1 MAFTDFSDKH
11 LFFDLD
17 RTLWDFDRNSETTIR
32 QILKNENIEA
42 QVNGFESFHAI
53 YVKKNANLWRKYGK
67 GEITKENLRYERFKV
82 SLEHFFKPDSDLV
95 KRIGDE
101 YVQLSPQQ
109 IQLFPNTKEILA
121 ELKDLG
127 FKMHIITNGFSEVQH
142 IKIANCGLRDYFQE
156 IICSEA
162 IGKNKPDPEIFQFA
176 LKLAKASA
184 ENSIMIGDDY
194 YADISGANQ
203 IGMQAILF
211 KNDNAGNYSYE
222 NTIGNLNELPELIRK
237 LFRA

>member
-42 QVNGFESFHAI
+42 QVNGFEAFHAI

-95 KRIGDE
+95 KRIGDA
-101 YVQLSPQQ
+101 YVELSPQQ
-109 IQLFPNTKEILA
+109 IQLLPNTKEILS
-121 ELKDLG
+121 ELKDIG

-211 KNDNAGNYSYE
+211 KNGNAANYSYE
-222 NTIGNLNELPELIRK
+222 NTIGNLNELPDLIRK

>member
-1 MAFTDFSDKH
+1 MAFTVFSDKH

-42 QVNGFESFHAI
+42 QVNGFHAFHAI
-53 YVKKNANLWRKYGK
+53 YVKKNAYLWRKYGK

-82 SLEHFFKPDSDLV
+82 SLEHFFNPENDLV
-95 KRIGDE
+95 KRIGDA
-101 YVQLSPQQ
+101 YVELSPQQ
-109 IQLFPNTKEILA
+109 IQLLPNTKEILT

-142 IKIANCGLRDYFQE
+142 IKITNCGLRDYFQE

-176 LKLAKASA
+176 LKSAKASA

-211 KNDNAGNYSYE
+211 KNGNAANYSYE

>member
-1 MAFTDFSDKH
+1 M
-11 LFFDLD
+11 
-17 RTLWDFDRNSETTIR
+17 
-32 QILKNENIEA
+32 
-42 QVNGFESFHAI
+42 
-53 YVKKNANLWRKYGK
+53 
-67 GEITKENLRYERFKV
+67 
-82 SLEHFFKPDSDLV
+82 V
-95 KRIGDE
+95 KRIGDA
-101 YVQLSPQQ
+101 YVELSPQQ
-109 IQLFPNTKEILA
+109 IQLFPNTKEILT

-156 IICSEA
+156 IICSES

-176 LKLAKASA
+176 LKLAKARA

-211 KNDNAGNYSYE
+211 KNDNAANYSYE
-222 NTIGNLNELPELIRK
+222 NTIGNLNELPDLIRK
-237 LFRA
+237 LFRT

>member
-17 RTLWDFDRNSETTIR
+17 RTLWDFDQNSATAIR
-32 QILKNENIEA
+32 QILKNEEIEFL
-42 QVNGFESFHAI
+42 VKGFDTFYPI
-53 YVKKNANLWRKYGK
+53 YVKKNAQLWRKYEEGK
-67 GEITKENLRYERFKV
+67 ITKEKLRYERFKV
-82 SLEHFFKPDSDLV
+82 SLEHFFKPENDLV
-95 KRIGDE
+95 KRIGDA
-101 YVQLSPQQ
+101 YVELSPQQ
-109 IQLFPNTKEILA
+109 IQLLPNTKEILT

-127 FKMHIITNGFSEVQH
+127 FNMHIITNGFSEVQH

-162 IGKNKPDPEIFQFA
+162 IGKNKPDPEIFEYA
-176 LKLAKASA
+176 LKLAGASA
-184 ENSIMIGDDY
+184 KNSIMIGDDY
-194 YADISGANQ
+194 FADISGATK

-211 KNDNAGNYSYE
+211 KKDNAANYSYE
-222 NTIGNLNELPELIRK
+222 NTIGNLNELPDLIRK

>member
-17 RTLWDFDRNSETTIR
+17 RTLWDFDQNSATAIR
-32 QILKNENIEA
+32 QILKNEEIEFL
-42 QVNGFESFHAI
+42 VKGFDTFYPI
-53 YVKKNANLWRKYGK
+53 YVKKNAQLWRKYGGGK
-67 GEITKENLRYERFKV
+67 ITKEKLRYERFKV
-82 SLEHFFKPDSDLV
+82 SLEHFFKPENDLV
-95 KRIGDE
+95 KRIGDA
-101 YVQLSPQQ
+101 YVELSPQQ
-109 IQLFPNTKEILA
+109 IQLLPNTKEILT

-127 FKMHIITNGFSEVQH
+127 FNMHIITNGFSEVQH

-162 IGKNKPDPEIFQFA
+162 IGKNKPDPEIFEYA
-176 LKLAKASA
+176 LKLAGASA
-184 ENSIMIGDDY
+184 KNSIMIGDDY
-194 YADISGANQ
+194 FADISGANQ

-211 KNDNAGNYSYE
+211 KNNNAANYSYE

-237 LFRA
+237 LFRS

>member
-1 MAFTDFSDKH
+1 MAFTVFSDKH

-42 QVNGFESFHAI
+42 QVNGFEAFHAI

-95 KRIGDE
+95 KRIGDA
-101 YVQLSPQQ
+101 YVELSPQQ
-109 IQLFPNTKEILA
+109 IQLLPNTKEILT
-121 ELKDLG
+121 ELKGLG

-176 LKLAKASA
+176 LKLAKTIA

-211 KNDNAGNYSYE
+211 KNDNAANYSYE
-222 NTIGNLNELPELIRK
+222 NTIGNLNELPDLIRK
-237 LFRA
+237 LFRS